1 MLRTTCYMDMK
12 KEVRFVLLFSVT
24 KYLKRQLI
32 DTNIIFTVPFA
43 VEERSGVITV
53 IDELSKFD
61 RPLFD
66 FEAVAMQEKLNITIS
81 TNATVHVVDV
91 NDERGVFLK

>member
-1 MLRTTCYMDMK
+1 M
-12 KEVRFVLLFSVT
+12 
-24 KYLKRQLI
+24 
-32 DTNIIFTVPFA
+32 PFA

-53 IDELSKFD
+53 IDTLAKFV
-61 RPLFD
+61 RPLYD
-66 FEAVAMQEKLNITIS
+66 FEAVAIQEKSNLTIS